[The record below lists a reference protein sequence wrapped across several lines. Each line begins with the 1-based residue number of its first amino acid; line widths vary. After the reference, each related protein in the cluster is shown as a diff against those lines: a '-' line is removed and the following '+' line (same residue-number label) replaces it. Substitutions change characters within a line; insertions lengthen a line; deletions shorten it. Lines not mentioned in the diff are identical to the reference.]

1 MKFKKIGRGLV
12 MAAVMATPA
21 LAQEKA
27 QSIFADMENPELR
40 RMAGYQLDISE
51 FCAPI
56 NNIDKKRE
64 VYSEL
69 KRYKWDRKAMG
80 CALQYG
86 GELIDES
93 IWSYFSIEDKLQ
105 LLGARAEF
113 FSVLEKLYNAHYQGG
128 ELTDELKWRWENN
141 RRSGNNLIEE
151 LSVYSSV
158 IGEVQ
163 LVSTAFNLASTMRE
177 TSTAEMID
185 ISANALQVLS
195 EIVGDDPEMLDGLA
209 ITMLGQMLITLPE
222 FSGGDPVRAIELLRK
237 GIELDGNNLTAYRW
251 IIEGFVVE
259 REDDIAR
266 EFLQKAS
273 EVSPEAIDPQDY
285 ADFAKDLGGVA
296 YRLGQPE
303 IAKKFSR
310 SRQALLEQKPYLQKR
325 KEVASVGHGGENP
338 ITGELHNE
346 I

>member
-1 MKFKKIGRGLV
+1 MKYIGVGRALV
-12 MAAVMATPA
+12 MVAAFTAPA
-21 LAQEKA
+21 FAEDKA

-56 NNIDKKRE
+56 RNRDKKRE
-64 VYSEL
+64 IYEQL
-69 KRYKWDRKAMG
+69 KGYKWDRKAMG

-86 GELIDES
+86 EELINDS
-93 IWSYFSIEDKLQ
+93 FFSYFFIEEKLQ
-105 LLGARAEF
+105 LLGARAEY

-141 RRSGNNLIEE
+141 RRSGERLIEE

-158 IGEVQ
+158 IGEVE
-163 LVSTAFNLASTMRE
+163 LISTVFNLASAMRE
-177 TSTAEMID
+177 TPTSEMID
-185 ISANALQVLS
+185 ISTDALRVLN
-195 EIVGDDPEMLDGLA
+195 EIVENDPDIVDGLA

-259 REDDIAR
+259 REEDMAI
-266 EFLQKAS
+266 EFLHRAS
-273 EVSPEAIDPQDY
+273 EVPPEKIHSQDY
-285 ADFAKDLGGVA
+285 VDFAKDLGGIA
-296 YRLGQPE
+296 YRLGRAE
-303 IAKKFSR
+303 IAEKFSH
-310 SRQALLEQKPYLQKR
+310 SRQTLLAQKPYLQKR